1 MKIDTQNLMDE
12 LVKRTIDSVNRNEN
26 LKTDGNYEEKL
37 RVISQRSKQHLKKSK
52 INLEQYLA
60 ILDQDRDLV
69 SIEDFKDI
77 DLPLKREKVI
87 SLIGSIDDI
96 MLEMLSDE

>member
-1 MKIDTQNLMDE
+1 MKIDTQNHMDE

-52 INLEQYLA
+52 ISLEQYLA

>member
-1 MKIDTQNLMDE
+1 MKINLQNLMDD
-12 LVKRTIDSVNRNEN
+12 LIKQTIDSVNRNEN

-37 RVISQRSKQHLKKSK
+37 RITSQRSKQHLKKSK

-69 SIEDFKDI
+69 SIEDFRDI
-77 DLPLKREKVI
+77 ELPLKIEKVI

>member
-1 MKIDTQNLMDE
+1 MKIDTQNLMDD
-12 LVKRTIDSVNRNEN
+12 LVRQTIDSVNKNEN
-26 LKTDGNYEEKL
+26 LKTDGNYDEKL
-37 RVISQRSKQHLKKSK
+37 RITSQKSRQHLKKSK

-60 ILDQDRDLV
+60 ILDQDRELV

-77 DLPLKREKVI
+77 ELPLKREKII

-96 MLEMLSDE
+96 MLEMLSDD